1 MSARGS
7 GTTTSTRPVTSP
19 EVSAFLAKSR
29 VPRARATRKLR
40 DVLERLAT
48 GGDELAAV
56 REVWA
61 FGSYARGAQQVGDVD
76 LHVLV
81 DEGRSRERFSLDAFY
96 GRGCPHASTIKALGC
111 GGNSLV
117 SVQIQPVFS
126 SPSEPLSPE
135 RALTVVDPGDPRW
148 SPTQEPMLLHVV
160 TDEPLAGP
168 FVLLWARGDRLQ
180 WALDRL
186 ADIEEQPEAG
196 RFDRTTSV
204 PLLDDLS
211 HKLSLP
217 VAFMLAAQVRA
228 GNIACEARLLHADE
242 PPAPTRSALER
253 RYERRGG
260 GGPSP
265 RQLSAAA
272 ALAVLEAE
280 GADLRRVRFVGSP
293 VITKPLRTPPIT
305 TIDFNAFDVYQVAAD
320 GSCGR
325 RHMHIWP
332 SGTTGPWLA
341 LDLTVVDEQAVS
353 ELYRHLTSLDLDR
366 AQRAE
371 RLKDALRS
379 GR

>member
-1 MSARGS
+1 MSARPS
-7 GTTTSTRPVTSP
+7 GTTTSTRPVASP
-19 EVSAFLAKSR
+19 EVSAFLAKTR
-29 VPRARATRKLR
+29 VPRARATRKLH
-40 DVLERLAT
+40 DVLERLAA
-48 GGDELAAV
+48 GASELAAV

-76 LHVLV
+76 LYVLV
-81 DEGRSRERFSLDAFY
+81 DEGRSREQFGLDAFY
-96 GRGCPHASTIKALGC
+96 GRGRPYASAIKALGC
-111 GGNSLV
+111 GGSSFV
-117 SVQIQPVFS
+117 SVQVQPVFNS
-126 SPSEPLSPE
+126 LAEPLSPE
-135 RALTVVDPGDPRW
+135 RALTVADPSDPQW
-148 SPTQEPMLLHVV
+148 SPTQEPILLHIV

-186 ADIEEQPEAG
+186 AGIEEQPDAG

-228 GNIACEARLLHADE
+228 GNIACEARMLHTAQ

-253 RYERRGG
+253 RYERPGG
-260 GGPSP
+260 GGQSP

-280 GADLRRVRFVGSP
+280 GCDLRRVRLVDGP
-293 VITKPLRTPPIT
+293 VTTKPLRTPPRIS
-305 TIDFNAFDVYQVAAD
+305 IDFNAFDVYNLAANGA
-320 GSCGR
+320 GSD
-325 RHMHIWP
+325 RHLHIWP

-341 LDLTVVDEQAVS
+341 LDLSVVDERAVG
-353 ELYRHLTSLDLDR
+353 ELYRHLTSFDLDR

-371 RLKDALRS
+371 RLKDALGP